1 MFQKSLSFFEFFLPP
16 ECPKPMNTCYQVLLG
31 LLPAAFF
38 VGVGVFIFQL
48 VRKQQPIMDV
58 QVAKQDFDKEIVFA
72 V

>member
-1 MFQKSLSFFEFFLPP
+1 
-16 ECPKPMNTCYQVLLG
+16 MNTCYQVLLG